1 MPGWG
6 LWISGH
12 PAWQQVGARDLV
24 EGLPTW
30 SSLEEPEFHIGPQP
44 LLSQVCGSPGHHAG
58 RGDHVVRSGLCFRL

>member
-30 SSLEEPEFHIGPQP
+30 SSLEKTELHIGPQS
-44 LLSQVCGSPGHHAG
+44 LCSQVCGS
-58 RGDHVVRSGLCFRL
+58 